1 MSDAG
6 RLLGWFADGSLVRPD
21 ASVPGTVHLSH
32 ALAMLAG
39 ADGIEMEPPAA
50 RIANAI
56 GEAEHYVFVL
66 VDGLGM
72 NLIDALPEESFLRR
86 HVAMEL
92 QSVFPSSTAPALTA
106 LFTGCWPAE
115 HAVTGWFM
123 YLPDAG
129 ITSTILPFIE
139 RFSERPLGEL
149 GITSESAYRAP
160 SLLPRLRGAASW
172 VPAPIAGSVTSRY
185 FTGGTPTSGYE
196 RLGDAC
202 DAIASRV
209 AGSAPPTYTY
219 LYISSV
225 DKTQHE
231 DGPDSEQAQAAL
243 AEVDRALAALGDGLG
258 GRARLVVSADH
269 GQIGVA
275 EAAQSPMHADDPL
288 LHWLLVPPTG
298 DFRAPLFHAKAGAG
312 ASFAAAFRE
321 RFGASW
327 ALLTID
333 EADELRLLGPQPLA
347 TETRRRLGDFIA
359 LGPGADAIRYAPDEP
374 MLGYHGGL
382 RREETRIPLILA

>member
-6 RLLGWFADGSLVRPD
+6 RLLGWFSDGSLVRPD
-21 ASVPGTVHLSH
+21 ASAPGTVHLSH
-32 ALAMLAG
+32 ALATLAG
-39 ADGIEMEPPAA
+39 ADGIELAAPAR
-50 RIANAI
+50 RIAAAI

-72 NLIDALPEESFLRR
+72 NLIDALPEASFLRR
-86 HVAMEL
+86 HIAMEL
-92 QSVFPSSTAPALTA
+92 QSVFPSSTAPALTT

-115 HAVTGWFM
+115 HTVTGWFM

-129 ITSTILPFIE
+129 ITCTILPFIE

-149 GITSESAYRAP
+149 GITSASVYSAP
-160 SLLPRLRGAASW
+160 SLLPRLRGVASW
-172 VPAPIAGSVTSRY
+172 VPAPIAGSVSSRY
-185 FTGGTPTSGYE
+185 FTGDTPTAGYE

-202 DAIASRV
+202 DAIATRV
-209 AGSAPPTYTY
+209 AASATPTYTY

-225 DKTQHE
+225 DNSQHE
-231 DGPDSEQAQAAL
+231 HGPDSDPARQAL
-243 AEVDRALAALGDGLG
+243 ADTERALAALADGVG
-258 GRARLVVSADH
+258 GRARIVVSADH
-269 GQIGVA
+269 GQIGVV
-275 EAAQSPMHADDPL
+275 EAAQSPMHEDNPL
-288 LHWLLVPPTG
+288 LRWLLVPPTG
-298 DFRAPLFHAKAGAG
+298 DFRAPLFHAKAGARG
-312 ASFAAAFRE
+312 SFAAAFRE

-333 EADELRLLGPQPLA
+333 EADELRLFGPQPLA

-382 RREETRIPLILA
+382 RREETRIPLIVA